1 MTPVYQAAWLMSSAP
16 APPRAALKMPAPTL
30 SHSLSDVQSI
40 LLPSSSSSRQ
50 PEGNILPVWSILP
63 ADVLTPVIA
72 YLRLT
77 DGAKDGV
84 ESFLLESASKGETQG
99 RWSFV
104 GANPSKVYRT
114 GPKEETAGDPLV
126 PLEKVLNE
134 YKFIKVHGAPPFTGG
149 AIGYVGY
156 DCVHYFEPKTARS
169 DLSDPVG
176 IPESV
181 FLLHDTIVAFDH
193 LFSRVYV
200 VSHVY
205 LPSSSSSL
213 SPKDQ
218 ISASYSEAQRKI
230 AEVAAKLQ
238 SSAPLPA
245 PVQPRVTLPA
255 EKAVS
260 NVGKEGYERFVTS
273 LKGNIVEGQI
283 IQAVPSQRLTRETRV
298 HPFNVYRQLRQLN
311 PSPYMFYISCG
322 NGVQLV
328 GASPECLCKVEEG
341 GRVTNHAIAGTVRRG
356 KDAKEDD
363 LLAAELR
370 ASIKDRAEHVMLVD
384 LARNDINRVCKPQTV
399 VVDSLMEV
407 EKFSH
412 VMHLTSQVSGELREG
427 LTRFDAFRSIF
438 PAGTVSGAP
447 KIRAIEL
454 IAGLELERRGVY
466 AGAVGHFDFAGD
478 SMDTCIAIRT
488 MVFKQEEGMEEG
500 VNKIF
505 LQAGGGI
512 VFDSVEEDEYVET
525 INKLGANVRCLEQ
538 VEDYYAALQ
547 DEEEQKQ

>member
-1 MTPVYQAAWLMSSAP
+1 MLRLLRQ
-16 APPRAALKMPAPTL
+16 PTV
-30 SHSLSDVQSI
+30 SHSLDDVLA
-40 LLPSSSSSRQ
+40 LLAPSPSAPQ
-50 PEGNILPVWSILP
+50 PQGNILPIWAILP

-77 DGAKDGV
+77 DGAQDGV
-84 ESFLLESASKGETQG
+84 ESFLLESAVKGETAG

-114 GPKEETAGDPLV
+114 GPNEDVNGDPLV
-126 PLEKVLNE
+126 PLEKVLGE

-181 FLLHDTIVAFDH
+181 FMLHDTLVAFDH
-193 LFSRVYV
+193 LFQRVYV
-200 VSHVY
+200 VSHVH
-205 LPSSSSSL
+205 LPSSPAAAPSSASSS
-213 SPKDQ
+213 PQAQ
-218 ISASYSEAQRKI
+218 IESSYAQAVQNI
-230 AEVAAKLQ
+230 TAVARKLQ
-238 SSAPLPA
+238 TSAPLPA
-245 PVQPRVTLPA
+245 PKQPKVVLPA
-255 EKAVS
+255 PEAVS
-260 NVGKEGYERFVTS
+260 NVGKPGYEGFVTS
-273 LKGNIVEGQI
+273 LKGSIVQGEI
-283 IQAVPSQRLTRETRV
+283 IQAVPSQRFRRETRV

-322 NGVQLV
+322 RGVQLV

-356 KDAKEDD
+356 KDAKEDE

-384 LARNDINRVCKPQTV
+384 LARNDINRVCQPQTV

-412 VMHLTSQVSGELREG
+412 VMHLTSQVSGKLRDG

-454 IAGLELERRGVY
+454 IAALERERRGVY

-488 MVFKQEEGMEEG
+488 MVFKDLPSGAEGSE
-500 VNKIF
+500 VF

-538 VEDYYAALQ
+538 AEAYYAALQ
-547 DEEEQKQ
+547 EEEAQEQ